1 MLKLLGA
8 MLVLAAGTMFGF
20 SKASLY
26 ARRPRQIRQLIHALE
41 RLETEMT
48 YGYTPL
54 AEALLRI
61 AGQLEPQLAVLFRAA
76 AEPLVASSGLTA
88 GESWRAAIHDYWKQ
102 TALSSNER
110 EVLSQLS
117 FTLGI
122 SDRDDQAKHLRLAVS
137 LLQAEEQAARDDQ
150 RRYEKMWRSLGVLA
164 GAFVVILMY

>member
-1 MLKLLGA
+1 MLKLFGA
-8 MLVLAAGTMFGF
+8 ILILAAGTLIGF
-20 SKASLY
+20 SKASAY
-26 ARRPRQIRQLIHALE
+26 ARRPRQIRQLIHALQ

-54 AEALLRI
+54 PEALLRI
-61 AGQLEPQLAVLFRAA
+61 ADQLEPQLSSLFRMA
-76 AEPLVASSGLTA
+76 AEPLLTATGKTA
-88 GESWRAAIHDYWKQ
+88 GESWRDAVDACWKQ

-110 EVLSQLS
+110 EVLSQMS
-117 FTLGI
+117 YTLGI

-137 LLQAEEQAARDDQ
+137 LLAAEEQSAWDDQ

>member
-1 MLKLLGA
+1 MIKLFGA
-8 MLVLAAGTMFGF
+8 ILILAAGTMIGF
-20 SKASLY
+20 SKASVY
-26 ARRPRQIRQLIHALE
+26 ARRPRQIRQLIHALQ

-54 AEALLRI
+54 PEALLRI
-61 AGQLEPQLAVLFRAA
+61 AAQLEPQLAALFRMA
-76 AEPLVASSGLTA
+76 AEPLLTATGKTA
-88 GESWRAAIHDYWKQ
+88 GESWREAVGACWKQ

-122 SDRDDQAKHLRLAVS
+122 SDRDDQSKHLRLAVS
-137 LLQAEEQAARDDQ
+137 LLQAEEQAAWDDQ

>member
-8 MLVLAAGTMFGF
+8 MLILFAGTMIGF
-20 SKASLY
+20 AKASVY
-26 ARRPRQIRQLIHALE
+26 ARRPRQIRGLIQALQ
-41 RLETEMT
+41 RLETEMA

-54 AEALLRI
+54 PEALQRI
-61 AGQLEPQLAVLFRAA
+61 SSQLEPQLAAMFRMA
-76 AEPLVASSGLTA
+76 AEPLLSGEGKTA
-88 GESWRAAIHDYWKQ
+88 GESFRDAVHACLKQ

-110 EVLSQLS
+110 EILSQMS

-122 SDRDDQAKHLRLAVS
+122 SDREDQTKHLRLAVS
-137 LLQAEEQAARDDQ
+137 LLQAEEQTAWEDK